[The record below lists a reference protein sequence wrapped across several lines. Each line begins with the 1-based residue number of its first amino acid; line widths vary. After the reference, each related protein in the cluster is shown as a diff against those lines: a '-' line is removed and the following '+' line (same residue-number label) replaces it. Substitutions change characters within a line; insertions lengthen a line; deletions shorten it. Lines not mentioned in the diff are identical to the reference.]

1 VVEADQLILEHLQ
14 DLEDQVVEE
23 TAVIEDSQEY
33 FLKLEL
39 LTQVQEEVQMKIL

>member
-23 TAVIEDSQEY
+23 TAVIEEAVQ
-33 FLKLEL
+33 LLNLEL